1 MQDFTVHK
9 FAFFSGP
16 NYYLDRK
23 AMVFNLFLDPAAPRL
38 EYYLE
43 QIRRPFPQLALE
55 PGDKVADLFVRTLL
69 LVLKMDI
76 DLYIN
81 AYDISRDGDEYV
93 IAVEYH
99 TKEVAEDAAHLVSQ
113 WFQALNDQ
121 KPFDF
126 QAAFLQLQEDYDRT
140 VYGGP
145 TIYALVEKAL
155 KAGIPVNYLYEENQF
170 QWGYGKKQVRGRSTT
185 LHTDSIKDTEFTTYK
200 DMVKDFLLMCGF
212 PTPAGS
218 CFFTVDGAVEEAQ
231 RLGFPVVVKPVS
243 GHKGEGVSTGLRTG
257 GAVARAFG
265 QLQSAAADEGVHFEG
280 ALVEKEVVGTDHRLL
295 VVGGKF
301 AAAVQRVAAYVVG
314 DGQKR
319 IRDLIEMENATEAR
333 RDNARSPLA
342 KIYADDDLIDFI
354 TNQGL
359 SLDSVPDKGETVTLR
374 RVANLSAG
382 GVSID
387 VTRKVHPENVRM
399 AENIARFFDLCCL
412 GIDVISADIG
422 ESWQTGR
429 LGIIEINAGPGIFM
443 HVRPAQGESIDVPGK
458 ILQTHFPWPEA
469 ARIPIITGNCLTTD
483 ICQRLYESCFELSPQ
498 IEVGALTPEGLFF
511 NGSFMVHHHAHDLNV
526 KILLRNQKLDL
537 AIVNHSQD
545 DILDYGTYHQG
556 ADLVILKAPR
566 FAEKI
571 LARDLLPG
579 GYLIQITPQEIGL
592 WQNGQALDTHP
603 LPGATPMEEIIAA
616 MVKSLL
622 PELVEKYC

>member
-23 AMVFNLFLDPAAPRL
+23 AMVFNLFLDPDAPHL

-43 QIRRPFPQLALE
+43 QVHQKFPQLTPE
-55 PGDKVADLFVRTLL
+55 PGDKVVDLFTRTLL

-76 DLYIN
+76 DLYLN
-81 AYDISRDGDEYV
+81 AYDISRDGEEYV
-93 IAVEYH
+93 IAIEYH
-99 TKEVAEDAAHLVSQ
+99 TEQVAEDAAHMVSE

-121 KPFDF
+121 KPFNF
-126 QAAFLQLQEDYDRT
+126 QDAFAQLQEDYDRT

-155 KAGIPVNYLYEENQF
+155 LTGIPVNYLYEENQF
-170 QWGYGKKQVRGRSTT
+170 QWGYGKNQVRGRSTT

-200 DMVKDFLLMCGF
+200 DMVKDFLLMCGL

-218 CFFTVDGAVEEAQ
+218 SFYTVDGAVEEAQ

-243 GHKGEGVSTGLRTG
+243 GHKGEGVSTGLKSD
-257 GAVARAFG
+257 GAVARAFK
-265 QLQSAAADEGVHFEG
+265 QLQGAAVEEGVHFEG
-280 ALVEKEVVGTDHRLL
+280 ALVEKEIMGTDHRLL
-295 VVGGKF
+295 VVGGDF

-314 DGQKR
+314 DGQRSIKA
-319 IRDLIEMENATEAR
+319 LINIENATKAR
-333 RDNARSPLA
+333 RDNARSPLS
-342 KIYADDDLIDFI
+342 KIYMDDDLVDFI
-354 TNQGL
+354 SNQGL
-359 SLDSVPDKGETVTLR
+359 SLGSVPGEGETITLK

-387 VTRKVHPENVRM
+387 VTQKVHPDNVRM

-422 ESWQTGR
+422 ESWQKGR

-443 HVRPAQGESIDVPGK
+443 HVRPARGESIDVPGK
-458 ILQTHFPWPEA
+458 ILQTSFPRPEA
-469 ARIPIITGNCLTTD
+469 ARIPIIAGNCLTTGLCHR
-483 ICQRLYESCFELSPQ
+483 IYESCFELSPQ
-498 IEVGALTPEGLFF
+498 LEIGALTPEGIFF
-511 NGSFMVHHHAHDLNV
+511 NGGFMVHNQAHDLNV

-537 AIVNHSQD
+537 AIIHHSQD

-579 GYLIQITPQEIGL
+579 GYLIQITAQEIGL
-592 WQNGQALDTHP
+592 WQDGQVLDTQP
-603 LPGATPMEEIIAA
+603 LAESATMEGTLAA
-616 MVKSLL
+616 MVKPLL
-622 PELVEKYC
+622 PELLDRYR